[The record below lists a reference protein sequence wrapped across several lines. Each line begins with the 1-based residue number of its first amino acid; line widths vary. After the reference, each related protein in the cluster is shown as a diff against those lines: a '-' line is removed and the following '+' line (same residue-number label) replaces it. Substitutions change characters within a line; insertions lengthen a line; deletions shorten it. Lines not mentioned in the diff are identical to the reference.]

1 MKNKQH
7 PHFWI
12 PDNEVEQVSKTLR
25 GDNKPRDIVHSE
37 HGAKLSHGLQI
48 VKQALEAVQDDDSL
62 QDMGLYVFKVELPEG
77 EKVQS
82 RRELF
87 SKNGMHVNAVKN
99 ERSAI
104 VSTTKQQ
111 FQILKNR
118 VNAYTNKGT
127 NKTYFDYIEN
137 ISPYVGTDKN
147 SSLLRKKVYIDR
159 PPEKIDIQLMF
170 MPNLQS
176 QEYDAALAKVVEKI
190 SKTEGTIQQEPYYLS
205 DNTPVIRVIIPANA
219 LSRYENDSAIYR
231 IEETR
236 FFDARVDGN
245 PCSLPNSVMIDNEVD
260 INSLPIVA
268 VLDSGV
274 SFAVPFDQLV
284 IDHWVAPGSIGGDC
298 NHGTRVASRV
308 TFPNLGALLSGCNV
322 LTPRA
327 RIIDCNIMDGSVP
340 ENILIQRIQNAVS
353 LYSGTTKIFN
363 LSANA
368 STPIEGDEMSII
380 GFELDA
386 LQLKYGVQ
394 CVISAG
400 NHTLWQI
407 ENSIDDILDDDDSR
421 IAPPADSMLSIT
433 VGSVVAKGYSD
444 CLSGENIIAPY
455 SRRGPSFSGF
465 SKPDMCAYGGAV
477 VIDTTGSSVPTD
489 TGSLVMTKEGT
500 IVPDAGTSFTAP
512 TVAGDLAEILSIVPE
527 SNILL
532 AKALLYHNAHPL
544 WEDDNMDNDELALAH
559 NLYGRGVSSVLDSKF
574 SSPSRVT
581 FVRTGILNRITKER
595 VKVYMPEVLA
605 AQPGRNVARVTVTC
619 ISMPPVD
626 RTKGSEYL
634 GAYIR
639 ASLKKSHPDGHLL
652 PVTPDYKE
660 GRRKWDVCHQFTKL
674 FSSFNAGD
682 WQIWLELFSRWDDDN
697 IDVPYALVVTIEDV
711 SGTLDVYSEIQAQNR
726 WQALNTIR
734 IKVDA

>member
-1 MKNKQH
+1 MNNNQR

-12 PDNEVEQVSKTLR
+12 PDNEVEQVSKTIR
-25 GDNKPRDIVHSE
+25 GDTKPRDIVHSE
-37 HGAKLSHGLQI
+37 HGAKLSQGLQF
-48 VKQALEAVQDDDSL
+48 VKQALESVQDDDSL
-62 QDMGLYVFKVELPEG
+62 QDMGLYVFRVELPEG

-82 RRELF
+82 RKDLF
-87 SKNGMHVNAVKN
+87 SSNGMKINAVKD
-99 ERSAI
+99 ERNAI

-118 VNAYTNKGT
+118 VNAYTSKGA
-127 NKTYFDYIEN
+127 NKTYFDYIES
-137 ISPYVGTDKN
+137 ISPYVGTEKN
-147 SSLLRKKVYIDR
+147 ASVLKKKVYIER
-159 PPEKIDIQLMF
+159 PPETIDIQLMF
-170 MPNLQS
+170 IPNLQA
-176 QEYDAALAKVVEKI
+176 QEYEVAVAKVVEKI
-190 SKTEGTIQQEPYYLS
+190 TATDGVIQQQPYYLS
-205 DNTPVIRVIIPANA
+205 DNTPVIRAIIPSST
-219 LSRYENDSAIYR
+219 LMRYENDSAIYR

-236 FFDARVDGN
+236 FFSARVDGG
-245 PCSLPNSVMIDNEVD
+245 PYSIPASVGINEDVD
-260 INSLPIVA
+260 ISSLPIVA

-274 SFAVPFDQLV
+274 NFTTPFDQLL
-284 IDHWVAPGSIGGDC
+284 IDHWIAPGSTGGDC
-298 NHGTRVASRV
+298 DHGTRVASRV
-308 TFPNLGALLSGCNV
+308 AFAHLGSLLSGADV

-340 ENILIQRIQNAVS
+340 ENILIQRIQDAVA
-353 LYSGTTKIFN
+353 LYSGMTKIFN

-386 LQLKYGVQ
+386 LQLKQGVQ

-400 NHTLWQI
+400 NHDLWQT
-407 ENSIDDILDDDDSR
+407 ENSLDDILDDDDSR
-421 IAPPADSMLSIT
+421 ITPPADSMISIV
-433 VGSVVAKGYSD
+433 VGSVVAENYPN
-444 CLSGENIIAPY
+444 CLSGKNMIAPY
-455 SRRGPSFSGF
+455 SRCGPGFSGF

-477 VIDTTGSSVPTD
+477 VVDGTGFSVPTD
-489 TGSLVMTKEGT
+489 AGSLVMTKEGT
-500 IVPDAGTSFTAP
+500 FVPDAGTSFTAP
-512 TVAGDLAEILSIVPE
+512 MVAGDLAEILSVVPE
-527 SNILL
+527 SDILL
-532 AKALLYHNAHPL
+532 AKTLLYHNALPL
-544 WEDDNMDNDELALAH
+544 WESDNMDNDELALAH
-559 NLYGRGVSSVLDSKF
+559 NLYGRGISSVSDSKF

-581 FVRTGILNRITKER
+581 FVRTGTLNRVTKER
-595 VKVYMPEVLA
+595 IKIYMPEVLA

-652 PVTPDYKE
+652 LVSPDYKE
-660 GRRKWDVCHQFTKL
+660 GRKKWDVCHQFTKL

-682 WQIWLELFSRWDDDN
+682 WQVWLELFSRWDDIDT
-697 IDVPYALVVTIEDV
+697 DVPYALVVTIEDV
-711 SGTLDVYSEIQAQNR
+711 SGTLDVYSEVQAQNR

>member
-1 MKNKQH
+1 MNNNQR

-12 PDNEVEQVSKTLR
+12 PDNEVEQVSKTIR
-25 GDNKPRDIVHSE
+25 GDTKPRDIVHSE
-37 HGAKLSHGLQI
+37 HGAKLSQGLQF
-48 VKQALEAVQDDDSL
+48 VKQALENVQDDDSL
-62 QDMGLYVFKVELPEG
+62 QDMGLYVFRVELPEG

-82 RRELF
+82 RKDLF
-87 SKNGMHVNAVKN
+87 SSNGMKINAVKD
-99 ERSAI
+99 ERNAI

-118 VNAYTNKGT
+118 VNAYTSKGS
-127 NKTYFDYIEN
+127 NKTYFDYIES
-137 ISPYVGTDKN
+137 ISPYVGTEKN
-147 SSLLRKKVYIDR
+147 ASILKKKVYIDR
-159 PPEKIDIQLMF
+159 PPETIDIQLMF
-170 MPNLQS
+170 IPNLQA
-176 QEYDAALAKVVEKI
+176 QEYEVAVAKVVEKI
-190 SKTEGTIQQEPYYLS
+190 TATDGVIQQQPYYLS
-205 DNTPVIRVIIPANA
+205 DNTPVIRAIIPSSA
-219 LSRYENDSAIYR
+219 LMRYENDSAIYR

-236 FFDARVDGN
+236 FFSARVDDSQCN
-245 PCSLPNSVMIDNEVD
+245 IPASVGINDEVD

-274 SFAVPFDQLV
+274 NFTAPFDQLL
-284 IDHWVAPGSIGGDC
+284 IDHWTAPGSTGGDY

-308 TFPNLGALLSGCNV
+308 AFAHLGTLLCGANV

-340 ENILIQRIQNAVS
+340 ENVLIQRIQDAVS
-353 LYSGTTKIFN
+353 LYSGMTKIFN

-368 STPIEGDEMSII
+368 SVPIEGDEMSII

-386 LQLKYGVQ
+386 LQLKHGIQ

-400 NHTLWQI
+400 NHALWQT
-407 ENSIDDILDDDDSR
+407 ENSLDDILDDDDSR
-421 IAPPADSMLSIT
+421 ITPPADSMLSIV
-433 VGSVVAKGYSD
+433 VGSVVAEKYPN
-444 CLSGENIIAPY
+444 CLSAKNMIAPY
-455 SRRGPSFSGF
+455 SRCGPGFSGF

-477 VIDTTGSSVPTD
+477 VVDGTGSSIPTD
-489 TGSLVMTKEGT
+489 AGSLVMTKEGT
-500 IVPDAGTSFTAP
+500 FVPDAGTSFTAP
-512 TVAGDLAEILSIVPE
+512 TVAGDLAEILSVVPE
-527 SNILL
+527 SDILL
-532 AKALLYHNAHPL
+532 AKTLLYHNALPL
-544 WEDDNMDNDELALAH
+544 WESDNMDNEELALAH
-559 NLYGRGVSSVLDSKF
+559 NLYGRGISAVSDSKF

-581 FVRTGILNRITKER
+581 FVRTGTLNRVTKER
-595 VKVYMPEVLA
+595 VKIYMPEVLA

-652 PVTPDYKE
+652 PVSPDYKE
-660 GRRKWDVCHQFTKL
+660 GRKKWDVCHQFTKL

-682 WQIWLELFSRWDDDN
+682 WQVWLELFSRWDDIDT
-697 IDVPYALVVTIEDV
+697 DVPYALVVTIEDV
-711 SGTLDVYSEIQAQNR
+711 SGTLDVYSEVQAQNR